1 MISRIDHFAGELDP
15 QFKAFHELMGRKVR
29 EILLVSS
36 LYDACI
42 MEEDGRLAEKII
54 SEYSGLNLSHPPRL
68 TWVSNTEEALKI
80 FDEKKYDMVITMLRL
95 SDTEASTL
103 ASRLKQK
110 KPDLPVVLMTHAR
123 LEPLCA
129 PDWLACKGFDK
140 AFVWAGNVELL
151 LALVK
156 HVEDQMNVRRDT
168 TVAGV
173 RVILFVEDSPTYVS
187 RLLPILYKEIMFQT
201 QANIQQGLN
210 EEHKL
215 VTMRAR
221 PKILV
226 ARNYEEAMEIY
237 ERYRNYILGVI
248 SDVRFPRGGILDE
261 TAGVAL
267 LSLIKRENP
276 DIPLL
281 LTSSEPS
288 NKTRAGEIDASFL
301 DKNSASLHHDVRSFL
316 TGHLGFG
323 DFIFRLPGG
332 KEIARVSNLRAFE
345 RIMQSIPAEA
355 FFHHWQRNDF
365 SRWLFAR
372 SEFILASKLRP
383 ATEADFSGDVESM
396 RHFIIT
402 SIHERRKQLQ
412 KAVVVS
418 FNPNDFDP
426 ETDFL
431 RIGKGSLGGKARG
444 LVFISNLLAH
454 APALQQ
460 QFPGVAILLPQ
471 TLVLTTEG
479 FDSFMESN
487 RLRGV
492 SEADLPDSV
501 VADLFRTARFPE
513 WLEEKLKVYL
523 AQVHYPLAV
532 RSSSLLEDHQCQPYA
547 GLYRTYMLPN
557 DSPDVEERLKQL
569 TTAIKL
575 VWASTYFTGPRS
587 FAMRT
592 RHRTDEE
599 KMAVIIQKVVG
610 RNYGTFFY
618 PAISGVAQSHN
629 YYPVP
634 PMRPE
639 EGIANIALGLGKV
652 VMEGGRTVRFS
663 PRYPQALVQFSQV
676 RDILKNAQ
684 RYFYAIRTGEAGLH
698 IDINEESTLVRR
710 EIPDA
715 AEEEPLRLL
724 SSTYSPDEDCIRDSS
739 SLPGYRVLTFAQILK
754 YRYLPLPEILSE
766 ILSICEAGMGG
777 PVEIEFSLNLASG
790 EGSMHE
796 FALLQI
802 RPMGTQQELVE
813 VEIRDEEVAQ
823 AFCCSTNSLG
833 NGVKQ
838 DLADI
843 VYVKPEAFDPARMRE
858 MAGEISHFNSLLA
871 REGRK
876 YLLVGPGRWGSAD
889 RWLGIP
895 VQWEDIS
902 GVGAIVET
910 MSEKLHAEPSQGSH
924 FFHNITTLGI
934 DYVMVVDTAGD
945 FLDWEWLKSRPRFE
959 ETTHIAHVRLKE
971 PLFLKADGR
980 NSRCAI
986 FTSSKPGVVL

>member
-1 MISRIDHFAGELDP
+1 
-15 QFKAFHELMGRKVR
+15 
-29 EILLVSS
+29 
-36 LYDACI
+36 
-42 MEEDGRLAEKII
+42 
-54 SEYSGLNLSHPPRL
+54 
-68 TWVSNTEEALKI
+68 
-80 FDEKKYDMVITMLRL
+80 
-95 SDTEASTL
+95 
-103 ASRLKQK
+103 
-110 KPDLPVVLMTHAR
+110 MTHAA
-123 LEPLCA
+123 LDPLCA
-129 PDWLACKGFDK
+129 PAWLSCKGIDK
-140 AFVWAGNVELL
+140 CFVWAGDVELL

-156 HVEDQMNVRRDT
+156 HVEDQMNVKRDT
-168 TVAGV
+168 AVAGV
-173 RVILFVEDSPTYVS
+173 RVILFVEDSPIYIS

-201 QANIQQGLN
+201 QANIEQGLN

-226 ARNYEEAMEIY
+226 ARNFEEAIDIYEE
-237 ERYRNYILGVI
+237 YRDYILGVV
-248 SDVRFPRGGILDE
+248 SDVRFPRSGELDE
-261 TAGVAL
+261 SAGVTL
-267 LSLIKRENP
+267 LSQIKRENP

-288 NKTRAGEIDASFL
+288 NRDKASEVGAWFL
-301 DKNSASLHHDVRSFL
+301 DKNSGSLHHDVRSFL

-323 DFIFRLPGG
+323 DFVFRLPNGR
-332 KEIARVSNLRAFE
+332 EITRVSNLRSFE
-345 RIMQSIPAEA
+345 KILPSIPMEA

-372 SEFILASKLRP
+372 SEFILASQLRP

-396 RHFIIT
+396 RQFIIT

-418 FNPNDFDP
+418 FNPHDFDP

-454 APALQQ
+454 YPALQK
-460 QFPGVAILLPQ
+460 QFPEVSIVLPQ

-479 FDSFMESN
+479 FDSFMELN
-487 RLRGV
+487 RLRGL
-492 SEADLPDSV
+492 SEAALSDSV
-501 VADLFRTARFPE
+501 IADLFRTARCPE

-523 AQVHYPLAV
+523 SQVEYPLAV

-557 DSPDVEERLKQL
+557 DSPDIEERLKQL

-575 VWASTYFTGPRS
+575 VYASTYFTGPRT

-610 RNYGTFFY
+610 KNYGPFFY
-618 PAISGVAQSHN
+618 PAISGVAQSRN

-634 PMRPE
+634 PMKPE
-639 EGIANIALGLGKV
+639 EGIAHIALGLGKV
-652 VMEGGRTVRFS
+652 VMEGGKTVRFS
-663 PRYPQALVQFSQV
+663 PKYPQALPQFSQV
-676 RDILKNAQ
+676 ADILKNAQ
-684 RYFYAIRTGEAGLH
+684 RHFYAIRTGETRLH
-698 IDINEESTLVRR
+698 IDINEDSTLAKR

-715 AEEEPLRLL
+715 AEEEPVRFLG
-724 SSTYSPDEDCIRDSS
+724 STYSPEENCIKDSTAV
-739 SLPGYRVLTFAQILK
+739 PGYRVLTFSNILK
-754 YRYLPLPEILSE
+754 YRLLPLPEILTE
-766 ILSICEAGMGG
+766 ILSVCEAGMGW
-777 PVEIEFSLNLASG
+777 PVEIEFSLNLGTGA
-790 EGSMHE
+790 GSRHE

-813 VEIRDEEVAQ
+813 VEIRDEEIPL
-823 AFCCSTNSLG
+823 AFCHSANSLG
-833 NGVKQ
+833 NGIKQ

-843 VYVKPEAFDPARMRE
+843 VYVKPETFDPARMRE
-858 MAGEISHFNSLLA
+858 MAGEIGRLNGQLT

-910 MSEKLHAEPSQGSH
+910 MTETLRAEPSQGSH

-934 DYVMVVDTAGD
+934 DYIMIVDNAGD
-945 FLDWEWLKSRPRFE
+945 FFDWEWLKSQPRFG
-959 ETTHIAHVRLKE
+959 ETAHIAHVRLQE

-986 FTSSKPGVVL
+986 FTSYQPGVVL